1 MKNFYFPFFLL
12 IFSGI
17 LHAQNEASV
26 WYFGQNAGLQFD
38 TSTNTVTAITNGE
51 LNTLEGCTSISDQ
64 NGDLLF
70 YSDGRTIWN
79 SNHQPMPNANENFN
93 TGLLGDDSSTSSGL
107 IVPKPQDANF
117 YYIFTVDEPHHFNS
131 SAFPN
136 EVDGDGVNDGLA
148 YSLVDMS
155 LEGGLGD
162 VDPLEKNIT
171 LETFD
176 PTNPD
181 EVDYKCSEKIT
192 AVKADDCSSFWVIT
206 HFTNKFYAFKIDE
219 NGVETTPVI
228 SEVGPEVPV
237 SGYRRNS
244 LGYIKAS
251 PDGTKLVVAHFGFSE
266 NTGQDAA
273 GGVYLFDFD
282 NDTGIVSNE
291 QEIYG
296 PENGD
301 SPYGVEFSA
310 ENTKVYATIGLG
322 PAGNGSSQV
331 LQWDLLSDN
340 ISDSQT
346 VIHTSNT
353 LTAGALQLGLNQKI
367 YRAQMDFSNF
377 GTTGQY
383 LGVINNPELI
393 GNEANFVENGLLV
406 DVNNNFQNLSRIG
419 LPPFIQ
425 SLFNS
430 TIDII
435 QNGISTTELKL
446 CNGSDYTLTAEEID
460 GAFYSWSKDGAP
472 ISETTYQLFVDEPG
486 FYEVFIEPNNG
497 ECPIEGEAIVTYHDI
512 PILVSAPNIENCNS
526 TFNSQFDLTINDSAI
541 LGAQDPANYSVHYYT
556 SMEDAINN
564 MNEIIGAF
572 DYTGNGEFQ
581 TIYAVLQ
588 NDENEIC
595 KDFGEFQIKTYLT
608 PNVESNDD
616 FIICDS
622 EMNQD
627 TMDGIATFDLTEF
640 NPQILGDQDEN
651 LFSITY
657 HNSEDNAINNT
668 NALPNIYTNV
678 TPNQEELFVRIENN
692 ENPDCFSVDSFS
704 LIINNSPIANDVSL
718 IQCDEDG
725 ISEGFTIFNLNQI
738 TEDITEG
745 EADRTVHFFLDIED
759 AENHENELNPDFF
772 ENFFNPQILIAKVV
786 NDLTGCISF
795 STITLDISSTAIS
808 NIELTTCDD
817 DGTEDGFQTFNLNSV
832 LEQLENETPIDTEI
846 SFYENYE
853 DALTEQNSIGLNYT
867 NTTPYQ
873 QIIYARGE
881 NMNACF
887 GISEINLV
895 VYELPQIETEFETL
909 YCLNF
914 FPETITLTAGLINDL
929 PNFYYFEWSTGE
941 TSSEIM
947 VNEPGTYTVNVINTD
962 GCFKTRTITV
972 LPSNIA
978 TIEGFEISDASSNNS
993 ITVFVTGEGDYEY
1006 AIDSEFG
1013 PYQDSNVFE
1022 NVLSGF
1028 HTIYVRDKNN
1038 CGVVDDLVSVIG
1050 FPKFFTPNNDTY
1062 NDTWQVK
1069 GLSSQFQPNS
1079 IIYIFDRYGKLIK
1092 ELDPLGIGWDGT
1104 LNGYALPASDYWF
1117 AVTLED
1123 GRVFRGHFALKR

>member
-1 MKNFYFPFFLL
+1 MKNHYLLLFLL
-12 IFSGI
+12 AFSGSVF
-17 LHAQNEASV
+17 AQNEASV
-26 WYFGQNAGLQFD
+26 WYFGRNAGLQFD
-38 TSTNTVTAITNGE
+38 TSNNTVTAITNGA
-51 LNTLEGCTSISDQ
+51 LNTLEGCTSISNE

-79 SNHQPMPNANENFN
+79 SNHQPMPNASEAFN

-107 IVPKPQDANF
+107 IVPKPQDSNF

-136 EVDGDGVNDGLA
+136 ETDGDGVNDGLA

-155 LEGGLGD
+155 LEGGFGD
-162 VDPLEKNIT
+162 VDPLEKNVT
-171 LETFD
+171 LETYD
-176 PTNPD
+176 PANPD

-206 HFTNKFYAFKIDE
+206 HFTTKFYAFKIDE
-219 NGVETTPVI
+219 NGVDTTPVI
-228 SEVGPEVPV
+228 SEIGPEVPV

-251 PDGTKLVVAHFGFSE
+251 PDGSKLVVAHFGFSE
-266 NTGQDAA
+266 NTGQDAP

-296 PENGD
+296 PENGN

-322 PAGNGSSQV
+322 SAGNGSSEV
-331 LQWDLLSDN
+331 LQWDLLSDDIPN
-340 ISDSQT
+340 SQT
-346 VIHTSNT
+346 TIHTSNS
-353 LTAGALQLGLNQKI
+353 LTAGALQLGVNQKI

-377 GTTGQY
+377 ESSGRY

-393 GNEANFVENGLLV
+393 GSDANFVQNGLLV
-406 DVNNNFQNLSRIG
+406 DVNNNFQNISRIG

-446 CNGSDYTLTAEEID
+446 CDGSDYTLTAEEID
-460 GAFYSWSKDGAP
+460 GAFYSWSKDGNP
-472 ISETTYQLFVDEPG
+472 LPETTFQLFVDEPG

-512 PILVSAPNIENCNS
+512 PILVSAPNIENCDTS
-526 TFNSQFDLTINDSAI
+526 FNSQFDLTINDSAI
-541 LGAQDPANYSVHYYT
+541 MGAQDPANYSVHYFQT
-556 SMEDAINN
+556 MEDAQNN
-564 MNEIIGAF
+564 QNEILGLF
-572 DYTGNGEFQ
+572 DYTGNGDFQ

-588 NDENEIC
+588 NDDNEIC

-608 PNVESNDD
+608 PEIQSNEDVV
-616 FIICDS
+616 ICDS
-622 EMNQD
+622 QMNQD
-627 TMDGIATFDLTEF
+627 TMDGIATFNLSELDV
-640 NPQILGDQDEN
+640 QILGDQDETLIN
-651 LFSITY
+651 ITY
-657 HNSEDNAINNT
+657 HNTEND
-668 NALPNIYTNV
+668 ALNSANPLPEIYTNT
-678 TPNQEELFVRIENN
+678 TPNQEELFVRIENI
-692 ENPDCFSVDSFS
+692 ENSECFITDVIT
-704 LIINNSPIANDVSL
+704 LVVNNSPIANNVSL
-718 IQCDEDG
+718 FQCDEDG
-725 ISEGFTIFNLNQI
+725 IPEGFTIFNLNQI
-738 TEDITEG
+738 IEEITDG
-745 EADRTVHFFLDIED
+745 EADRTVHFFLDLED
-759 AENHENELNPDFF
+759 AQNHEDELNPEFF
-772 ENFFNPQILIAKVV
+772 ENFFNPQLLIAKVV
-786 NDLTGCISF
+786 NNITGCTSF
-795 STITLDISSTAIS
+795 SIITLEISTTSIT
-808 NIELTTCDD
+808 NVELTICDD
-817 DGTEDGFQTFNLNSV
+817 DGIEDGFQNFNLNSV
-832 LEQLENETPIDTEI
+832 LDQILIGAPADTEI
-846 SFYENYE
+846 SFYETYE
-853 DALTEQNSIGLNYT
+853 DALTEQNSIGFNYT

-873 QIIYARGE
+873 QVIYARGE
-881 NMNACF
+881 NMNACY
-887 GISEINLV
+887 GISEVSLV

-914 FPETITLTAGLINDL
+914 YPEPITLTAGLIDDL

-947 VNEPGTYTVNVINTD
+947 VNEPGVYTVNVINTN
-962 GCFKTRTITV
+962 GCSKSRTINV

-978 TIEGFEISDASSNNS
+978 TIEGFEVTDGSSDNT
-993 ITVFVTGEGDYEY
+993 ITVFVSGEGDYEY

-1022 NVLSGF
+1022 NVLSGI
-1028 HTIYVRDKNN
+1028 HTVYVRDKNN

-1050 FPKFFTPNNDTY
+1050 FPKYFTPNNDTY
-1062 NDTWQVK
+1062 HDTWQVN